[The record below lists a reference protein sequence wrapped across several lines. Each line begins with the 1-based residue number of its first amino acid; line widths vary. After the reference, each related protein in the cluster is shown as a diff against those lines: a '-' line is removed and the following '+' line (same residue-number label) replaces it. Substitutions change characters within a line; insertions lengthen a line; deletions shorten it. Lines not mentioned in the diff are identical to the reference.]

1 MAARM
6 RGREE
11 RELPEAPPLVDAYS
25 GMLILSLAATL
36 VGLVFVWMDY
46 SDYSTKPPAIQNIRA
61 PAAAPPG
68 Q

>member
-1 MAARM
+1 
-6 RGREE
+6 
-11 RELPEAPPLVDAYS
+11 
-25 GMLILSLAATL
+25 MLILSLAATL